1 MSFTST
7 STHHHSNLPFC
18 GPTPS
23 PGHRNKSS
31 MRAGRTHDWATCRGP
46 WCCFWTVL
54 WLNRQHPATDILAL
68 HTSHKGPEKPECSRP
83 EGQSWRDPGQPVS
96 APSRAPFW
104 GDSGGPTAAPRL
116 VRGSSSQG
124 HLVGVTLGVYEGT
137 GPAPAQEAR
146 QSSLL
151 RLGGGGRSAVSPLPR
166 VPTAALDKL
175 PRSDAELTH
184 HARHTRAAHWGD

>member
-1 MSFTST
+1 M
-7 STHHHSNLPFC
+7 
-18 GPTPS
+18 
-23 PGHRNKSS
+23 
-31 MRAGRTHDWATCRGP
+31 
-46 WCCFWTVL
+46 
-54 WLNRQHPATDILAL
+54 
-68 HTSHKGPEKPECSRP
+68 
-83 EGQSWRDPGQPVS
+83 S
-96 APSRAPFW
+96 APSCAPFW
-104 GDSGGPTAAPRL
+104 GDFRGTYGRSKAGAGQLLSGPPGEGDPGGLR
-116 VRGSSSQG
+116 
-124 HLVGVTLGVYEGT
+124 GT